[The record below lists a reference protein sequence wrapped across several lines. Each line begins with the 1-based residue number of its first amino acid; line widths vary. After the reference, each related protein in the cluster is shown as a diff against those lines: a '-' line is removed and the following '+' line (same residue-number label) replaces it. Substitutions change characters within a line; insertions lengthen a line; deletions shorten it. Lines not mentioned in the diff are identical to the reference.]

1 MARWQEHDIPDLSGK
16 TALVTGANSG
26 LGLETARALAAHGAH
41 VVLACRGADKAEQA
55 LTRIGHQLANAR
67 LSFLPLD
74 LSDLSSV
81 RASASA
87 FRAEHGRLDILCNNA
102 GVMALPY
109 GKTPDGFEMQ
119 FGINHL
125 GHFALTGL
133 LFDLLRATPQ
143 ARVVTVSSLAHRSGK
158 LRLDDPHW
166 ERSRYSRSLAYGR
179 SKLAN
184 LMFALELN
192 RRVRAA
198 GIELTSIAAHPG
210 YSATNIGFG
219 GLGRNSLL
227 GRLVALGN
235 QLLAQPADLGALP
248 SLYAATA
255 AEVEGGDYIGP
266 GGPIEFRGYPVK
278 VKPARHALDTTE
290 AARLWALSE
299 QLTGVHFP

>member
-1 MARWQEHDIPDLSGK
+1 MARWTESDIPSLEGK

-41 VVLACRGADKAEQA
+41 VVMACRGAGKAQQA
-55 LTRIGHQLANAR
+55 LDSIGSRVAGAR

-74 LSDLSSV
+74 LSDLASV
-81 RASASA
+81 RACATA
-87 FRAEHGRLDILCNNA
+87 FRAGHARLDILCNNA
-102 GVMALPY
+102 GIMALPY
-109 GKTPDGFEMQ
+109 GKTRDGFELQ
-119 FGINHL
+119 FGTNHL

-133 LFDLLRATPQ
+133 LFDILRATPE

-166 ERSRYSRSLAYGR
+166 ENGRYSRSRAYGR

-192 RRVRAA
+192 RRVRKA
-198 GIELTSIAAHPG
+198 GIDLLSVAAHPG

-219 GLGRNSLL
+219 GFAKGTLL
-227 GRLVALGN
+227 GRMMDLGN
-235 QLLAQPADLGALP
+235 RLLAQPADLGALP

-255 AEVEGGDYIGP
+255 ADVAGGDYIGP
-266 GGPIEFRGYPVK
+266 DGPIEFRGYPIQVRPIK
-278 VKPARHALDTTE
+278 RALDEAE
-290 AARLWALSE
+290 AAQLWALSE
-299 QLTGVHFP
+299 TLTGVHFP